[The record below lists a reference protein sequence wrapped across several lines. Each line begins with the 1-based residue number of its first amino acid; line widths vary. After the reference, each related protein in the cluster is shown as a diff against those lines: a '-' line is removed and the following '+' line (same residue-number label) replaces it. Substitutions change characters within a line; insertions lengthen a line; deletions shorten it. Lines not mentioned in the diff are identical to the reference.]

1 MADTTSRTMRRN
13 AKITRTLVR
22 LKYALQADDEIE
34 DLLEQQK
41 AVLTAGLIP
50 QLNTSLEEILGADSK

>member
-1 MADTTSRTMRRN
+1 MASVDKMMKRN

-22 LKYALQADDEIE
+22 LKYSLQADDEID

-41 AVLTAGLIP
+41 TALTEGFLP
-50 QLNTSLEEILGADSK
+50 RLETSLEEILGADNN

>member
-1 MADTTSRTMRRN
+1 MDVNRTMRRN

-22 LKYALQADDEIE
+22 LKYSLQADDEID

-50 QLNTSLEEILGADSK
+50 QLNTSLQEILGADNK

>member
-1 MADTTSRTMRRN
+1 MADVNRVMKRN

-22 LKYALQADDEIE
+22 LKYALKADDEID

-41 AVLTAGLIP
+41 TMLTDGLVP
-50 QLNTSLEEILGADSK
+50 KLETSLQEIMSNESI

>member
-1 MADTTSRTMRRN
+1 MNSDRAEKRN

-22 LKYALQADDEIE
+22 LKYSLQADEEIY

-41 AVLTAGLIP
+41 AAIAQGSIP
-50 QLNTSLEEILGADSK
+50 QLSATLEEILSGNPN

>member
-1 MADTTSRTMRRN
+1 MPSIDRMMKRN

-22 LKYALQADDEIE
+22 LKYSLQADDEIE

-41 AVLTAGLIP
+41 TSLTKGFMPRLE
-50 QLNTSLEEILGADSK
+50 TSLEEILGADSN

>member
-1 MADTTSRTMRRN
+1 MTDMTRMLKRN

-22 LKYALQADDEIE
+22 LKYSLKADEEIE

-41 AVLTAGLIP
+41 AVLTSGMIP
-50 QLNTSLEEILGADSK
+50 QLETSLEEILGANNN